1 MVNVEQI
8 DTKATAIPTKPL
20 RAVADGTI
28 ETQNRYAWLRQ
39 AVTVLVPIAI
49 WFAPLDLAPQTQHG
63 LAIMAFMVIG
73 WIVEVTEY
81 AITGLVGCFL
91 FWALGVA
98 KIDVAFSGFAD
109 STSWFIFAALL
120 LGTMSSKTGI
130 AARIANAVM
139 RRVGTSYSS
148 LLLGLVITNFLLT
161 PIVPSGISR
170 VAIVGTITVGLIEAF
185 NLPKGSNAARAM
197 FLVTSYTAALF
208 DKFMVAGAAS
218 ITAHGLMQRTGGV
231 TVPWSEWFLAFLPC
245 DIIVIASCWLIARWL
260 YPAEQANF
268 AGGPAFL
275 EQQRASFGPM
285 TAAQKR
291 GGLLLIAVILMWMTD
306 FIHHVS
312 PAVVGVGVIM
322 VALLPRIGVLDA
334 EDLRKVNLLPFIFVA
349 AAVSMAN
356 VVTHTHGIELVTG
369 YIFAKMLPLMT
380 TPLMSTT
387 VLYWS
392 AFIYHF
398 ALASEISMLAS
409 SVPPLMNFAKTNDLS
424 PKFVGLIWT
433 FAAGGKLFAYQNA
446 VLVVGYSFGYF
457 KGKDLLKFGLLLTI
471 VEFAVLVPT
480 VMFYWPLIGIK

>member
-1 MVNVEQI
+1 
-8 DTKATAIPTKPL
+8 
-20 RAVADGTI
+20 
-28 ETQNRYAWLRQ
+28 
-39 AVTVLVPIAI
+39 
-49 WFAPLDLAPQTQHG
+49 
-63 LAIMAFMVIG
+63 
-73 WIVEVTEY
+73 
-81 AITGLVGCFL
+81 
-91 FWALGVA
+91 
-98 KIDVAFSGFAD
+98 
-109 STSWFIFAALL
+109 
-120 LGTMSSKTGI
+120 
-130 AARIANAVM
+130 M
-139 RRVGTSYSS
+139 RRVGTSYSA

-197 FLVTSYTAALF
+197 FLVSAYTAALF

-231 TVPWSEWFLAFLPC
+231 TVQWSEWFLAFLPC
-245 DIIVIASCWLIARWL
+245 DILVIASCWLIALWL
-260 YPAEQANF
+260 YPAEKASF
-268 AGGPAFL
+268 AGGEAFL
-275 EQQRASFGPM
+275 ERQRASFGPM
-285 TAAQKR
+285 TAEQKR
-291 GGLLLIAVILMWMTD
+291 GALLLFAVILIWATD
-306 FIHHVS
+306 FLHHLN

-334 EDLRKVNLLPFIFVA
+334 DDLRKTNLLPFIFVA

-356 VVTHTHGIELVTG
+356 VVTETHGIELVTG
-369 YIFAKMLPLMT
+369 FIFAKMLPLMNGT
-380 TPLMSTT
+380 LMSTA

-409 SVPPLMNFAKTNDLS
+409 SLPPLMNFAKTNDLS

-471 VEFAVLVPT
+471 VEFVVLVPT
-480 VMFYWPLIGIK
+480 VVFYWPLIGIK